1 MLQTWLSN
9 TEVEGNWLMKTTK
22 PLKKARVTMA
32 PARKID
38 KRTTLNPTRSL
49 PKRKFR
55 RYGFIAASIHTFQK
69 QRGNYFGRMRPGS
82 YLIAVRIPKVL
93 LNSFTLI

>member
-22 PLKKARVTMA
+22 PLKKARVTMV

-38 KRTTLNPTRSL
+38 KRTTLNPKEVFLRKNSAVTDSSL
-49 PKRKFR
+49 HQFTPSKN
-55 RYGFIAASIHTFQK
+55 GAGTISGECGPAAI
-69 QRGNYFGRMRPGS
+69 
-82 YLIAVRIPKVL
+82 
-93 LNSFTLI
+93 